1 MEELLALSE
10 AFCSF
15 LAALNCLV
23 ANSSAFALFGTTP
36 RWVLSEPPWK
46 KLENNQ
52 CFSISKNKFE
62 KKLTNSSD
70 SLPIF

>member
-36 RWVLSEPPWK
+36 RCVLSEPPRK
-46 KLENNQ
+46 FKLYQ
-52 CFSISKNKFE
+52 CLSISEKGFE
-62 KKLTNSSD
+62 KNITISSD
-70 SLPIF
+70 SLPIL

>member
-1 MEELLALSE
+1 MIDQGLHFRKYQRKQMKMTNNDLLRRCRTALSRLRRKMEELLALSE

-36 RWVLSEPPWK
+36 R
-46 KLENNQ
+46 
-52 CFSISKNKFE
+52 
-62 KKLTNSSD
+62 
-70 SLPIF
+70 